1 MDARRRRA
9 SSGFTLIE
17 IMIALALVT
26 GLTLMMFQAITP
38 WLKLRQKIETEHR
51 LSQLREAIGIAYR
64 ANAMGIE
71 SQAGAQLQLT
81 TGSVAQLLTPSA
93 FLGTA
98 PKQSCAPNPGAAA
111 AIATFVAEDPTRSLT
126 DGNAQPLCVFV
137 SPQLGQ
143 NRDGITL
150 YYHVVALVAVG
161 NDGHLSAGTGFDPN
175 TGELTVDPASDDMGV
190 VVNGF
195 GIQLDLYLDTHQRL
209 DRVADLYTSYF
220 TARYLANPARDYSVD
235 YFLGGAAP
243 YDSDAT
249 ANRPLGT
256 GSAWQP
262 VGAYLAPLG
271 LGLQEQTTAYESAN
285 EIEVANQMLDL
296 SQLVGSVQVQEPA
309 VKGVALPPYT
319 ALLRA
324 ALPGPVGTYLVRV
337 VPGNY

>member
-1 MDARRRRA
+1 MYARSPRA
-9 SSGFTLIE
+9 SHGFTLIE
-17 IMIALALVT
+17 ILIALALVT

-51 LSQLREAIGIAYR
+51 LEQLREALEIAYR
-64 ANAMGIE
+64 VNAMGIE
-71 SQAGAQLQLT
+71 SQAGAELQIT
-81 TGSVAQLLTPSA
+81 TGGAAQLFAPSA
-93 FLGTA
+93 LVGAA
-98 PKQSCAPNPGAAA
+98 PKHSCAPNAGAAA
-111 AIATFVAEDPTRSLT
+111 AIATFVPEDPTRSLT

-143 NRDGITL
+143 PRDGITL

-161 NDGHLSAGTGFDPN
+161 NDGHLSPNTVFDPD
-175 TGELTVDPASDDMGV
+175 TGTLTVDPASDDMGV

-195 GIQLDLYLDTHQRL
+195 GIQFELYEDARQRI
-209 DRVADLYTSYF
+209 DRVAQLYTSYF

-243 YDSDAT
+243 YDSDTT
-249 ANRPLGT
+249 ANRPLAT
-256 GSAWQP
+256 GNLWQP
-262 VGAYLAPLG
+262 VRTHLAPLG

-285 EIEVANQMLDL
+285 DVEVANQLLDPA
-296 SQLVGSVQVQEPA
+296 QIVGTVQVQEPA
-309 VKGVALPPYT
+309 SKGMALPPYT

-324 ALPGPVGTYLVRV
+324 ALPGPSGTYLVRV